1 MVRAVV
7 LCVGAIAILS
17 WAPISTGQIGVFLE
31 PLSPLFVFIGGVLL
45 ALGVTKDGDNL
56 SVQRLEAFRYG
67 CTVFGVIGTL
77 SGLIAIGAGVENPA
91 AIGPSLAIASLTLLW
106 AAVFNYVAKLVII
119 SKSSDG

>member
-1 MVRAVV
+1 M
-7 LCVGAIAILS
+7 S

-67 CTVFGVIGTL
+67 CTLFGVIGTL

-119 SKSSDG
+119 SKSNGG

>member
-1 MVRAVV
+1 MIRAVV
-7 LCVGAIAILS
+7 LFVGAIAILS

-67 CTVFGVIGTL
+67 CTLFGVIGTL

-106 AAVFNYVAKLVII
+106 AAVFNYIAKLVII
-119 SKSSDG
+119 SKSNGG

>member
-67 CTVFGVIGTL
+67 CTLFGVIGTL

-106 AAVFNYVAKLVII
+106 AAVFNYMAKLLII
-119 SKSSDG
+119 SKSSGG

>member
-67 CTVFGVIGTL
+67 CTLFGVIGTL

>member
-45 ALGVTKDGDNL
+45 ALGVTKDGDSL

-67 CTVFGVIGTL
+67 CTLFGVIGTL